1 MESGNKIEALAA
13 GTVRMNSALLINKQ
27 AEADAAERL
36 KIHAVNSLLPARIR
50 ELLVRY
56 RTLQERG

>member
-1 MESGNKIEALAA
+1 LGSGNTVNAQVA
-13 GTVRMNSALLINKQ
+13 GAVQVNSAVGVKRS
-27 AEADAAERL
+27 EGSDAAERL

>member
-1 MESGNKIEALAA
+1 MQRGC
-13 GTVRMNSALLINKQ
+13 
-27 AEADAAERL
+27 DAAERL

>member
-1 MESGNKIEALAA
+1 MESGNKVNVLAA
-13 GTVRMNSALLINKQ
+13 GTVRMNSALWMNEQ
-27 AEADAAERL
+27 AEIDAAERL

>member
-1 MESGNKIEALAA
+1 MQSGNKVKALAA
-13 GTVRMNSALLINKQ
+13 GTVRMNAALWINKQ
-27 AEADAAERL
+27 AEVDAAERL

>member
-1 MESGNKIEALAA
+1 MQSGNKVQALVAR
-13 GTVRMNSALLINKQ
+13 TVRMNAALWINKQ
-27 AEADAAERL
+27 AAVDAAERL

>member
-1 MESGNKIEALAA
+1 MESGNKVEALAA

-27 AEADAAERL
+27 AEADAAELL